1 MSNFTLIEQKSNPY
15 TKSIKKIQ
23 YVVLTESKTN
33 VINVY
38 MLTLSSIKQLLKDLK
53 DKPKNIYIFK
63 YWQTKNTP
71 FEMIL
76 NIPLD
81 HYYNKMIINNYKK
94 NNYKKDKDQIIISL
108 GYELIEQIRMNKVTD
123 NQVKLVDNLEHIII
137 I

>member
-1 MSNFTLIEQKSNPY
+1 
-15 TKSIKKIQ
+15 
-23 YVVLTESKTN
+23 
-33 VINVY
+33 
-38 MLTLSSIKQLLKDLK
+38 MLTLSSIKQLFKDLK
-53 DKPKNIYIFK
+53 NKISNIYIFK

-81 HYYNKMIINNYKK
+81 NYYNKMIINNYKK
-94 NNYKKDKDQIIISL
+94 KNNYKKNKDQIIITL
-108 GYELIEQIRMNKVTD
+108 NYELIEQIRMNKVID